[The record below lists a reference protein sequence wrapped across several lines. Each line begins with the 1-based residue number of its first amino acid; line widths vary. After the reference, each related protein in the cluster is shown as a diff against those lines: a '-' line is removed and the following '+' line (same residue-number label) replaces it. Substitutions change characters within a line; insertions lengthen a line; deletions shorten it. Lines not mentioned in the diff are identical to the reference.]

1 MNKTLYRPLFMA
13 YKNVRPLAL
22 SIIKA
27 AAGQG
32 ATLEE
37 LRIAAEVAVSVC
49 ENQRHGSTVL
59 LAELEGEAKTALES
73 I

>member
-1 MNKTLYRPLFMA
+1 MNKTLYRPLFMV

-37 LRIAAEVAVSVC
+37 LRIAADVAVSVC
-49 ENQRHGSTVL
+49 ENQQRGSTVL
-59 LAELEGEAKTALES
+59 LAELEGEAKAALDS